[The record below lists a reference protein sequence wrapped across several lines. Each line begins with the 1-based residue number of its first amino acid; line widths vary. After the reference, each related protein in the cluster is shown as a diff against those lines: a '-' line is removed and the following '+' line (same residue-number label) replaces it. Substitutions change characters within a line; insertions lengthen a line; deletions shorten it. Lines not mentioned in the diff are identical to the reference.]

1 MSGKKRTGTSAR
13 ATPPRASEHTV
24 ERWDAL
30 FRSLGRIDVVLL
42 VGAIL
47 LLFVLIYT
55 VQSILSPFL
64 VLGAILFLLYPLR
77 TYELAQKIMWLSAIL
92 FGIWFLS
99 TIASLLAPFVVAL
112 VLAYV
117 LNPVVNKCEE
127 WGIPRWITSLLIIIL
142 LIALV
147 SLVLFFILP
156 VALAQFEGILD
167 SLSGIFSAFNKWIM
181 SGDILRTLSRY
192 GISPDEIK
200 NTLQTYFTPKLE
212 DILKDILRWML
223 AMLSSLSSLVTQIF
237 YVILVPFLTFYLL
250 ADFPKISHRFFLL
263 FPQSIRERVEENARM
278 ADQVIGLYLRGV
290 LTVAFVQG
298 VMVFLLFSLVGIKY
312 ALVLGVIAATL
323 DLVPYFGLIVTM
335 ILAGIVATFSDPPV
349 LPKVLFALGSIEVLR
364 IFETMVLSPRIV
376 GNKVGLHPL
385 LIIFSIL
392 VFFQFLGFIGLLI
405 AVPATAL
412 IILFI
417 REWEANRRGIPLQD
431 FHSSSSE

>member
-1 MSGKKRTGTSAR
+1 MSGKKRTRTSAR
-13 ATPPRASEHTV
+13 ATPPRASEHTE

-30 FRSLGRIDVVLL
+30 FRSLGRIDIVLL

-99 TIASLLAPFVVAL
+99 TISSLLAPFVVAL

-117 LNPVVNKCEE
+117 LNPLVNTFEG
-127 WGIPRWITSLLIIIL
+127 WGVPRWITSLLIIIL

-167 SLSGIFSAFNKWIM
+167 SLSGIFSDFNKWIM

-192 GISPDEIK
+192 GISPEEIR

-250 ADFPKISHRFFLL
+250 ADFPKISRRFFLL
-263 FPQSIRERVEENARM
+263 FPQSIRGRVEENARM

-290 LTVAFVQG
+290 LTVAFAQG

-335 ILAGIVATFSDPPV
+335 VLAGIVATFSDPPV

-417 REWEANRRGIPLQD
+417 REWEASRRGIPLQD

>member
-1 MSGKKRTGTSAR
+1 MSDRKRARTSGRSA
-13 ATPPRASEHTV
+13 PPRPKERAE
-24 ERWDAL
+24 ERWDVL
-30 FRSLGRIDVVLL
+30 LRSLGRIDVVLI

-55 VQSILSPFL
+55 VQSIISPFL

-77 TYELAQKIMWLSAIL
+77 NYELAKKIMWLSAIL

-99 TIASLLAPFVVAL
+99 TISSLLAPFVVSL

-117 LNPVVNKCEE
+117 LNPIVNRCEG
-127 WGIPRWITSLLIIIL
+127 WRIPRWITSLLIIIL

-147 SLVLFFILP
+147 SVVLFFVLP
-156 VALAQFEGILD
+156 VALAQFEGILG
-167 SLSGIFSAFNKWIM
+167 SLTVIFSDFNKWILG
-181 SGDILRTLSRY
+181 SDILQTLSRY
-192 GISPDEIK
+192 GISSDEIK
-200 NTLQTYFTPKLE
+200 STLHTYFAPKLE

-237 YVILVPFLTFYLL
+237 YVVLVPFLTFYLL
-250 ADFPKISHRFFLL
+250 ADFPKISRRFFLL
-263 FPQSIRERVEENARM
+263 FPHSVRGRVEENARM
-278 ADQVIGLYLRGV
+278 ADQVIGLYLRGII
-290 LTVAFVQG
+290 TVAFVQG

-312 ALVLGVIAATL
+312 ALVLGVIAAVL
-323 DLVPYFGLIVTM
+323 DLVPYFGLVVTM

-364 IFETMVLSPRIV
+364 IFETMYLSPRIV

-392 VFFQFLGFIGLLI
+392 VFFQFFGFIGLLI
-405 AVPATAL
+405 AVPSTAL
-412 IILFI
+412 IILFV
-417 REWEANRRGIPLQD
+417 REWEASRKGIPLQE
-431 FHSSSSE
+431 FHSSQSE